1 VRKRI
6 LVKFEATVRLEMN
19 SRTLSLNIWL
29 AALLILTGSKVFA
42 QDADS
47 VHNAAHTFLQAGRFD
62 KAVELYAPI
71 YDTAPNLVYGE
82 YLDALIGAKEY
93 KTAERIVNKQANS
106 RLVSPLTFIDLG
118 HVYDVEGK
126 DKKAQE
132 QYQKALQ
139 YVTGDDVLTQQMV
152 AKYSSINRDNYSILV
167 LERAI
172 QIMGSGYS
180 YNGMLAKLYAK
191 TGSMDKVITL
201 LLDGGPGVYYDP
213 NATKTVLLEVLGND
227 QEKMRQVQKAL
238 VKRINEH
245 PENSFYPDI
254 LTWLYTQKNDWDGAL
269 LQIEAVD
276 LRNKENGKR
285 LIDFAQMAIHE
296 KQYDIS
302 IKAYGEVMDKGRDQ
316 PLYALAASN
325 KLNAEFIQLQA
336 NPNFTPQNVTVLE
349 NEYDTFLT
357 HFPEYY
363 TAQPAREYAVVASQ
377 YGNDPQKAID
387 ILQKVINNP
396 NTPRD
401 FAGNCKLQ
409 MGDNYVLTGSV
420 WEASLL
426 YSQVDKDFKNDA
438 LGEEAR
444 FRNAKLSYYEG
455 DFKWAQEQLSVLKA
469 STSEL
474 IANDALYL
482 SVLITENTAKDSIN
496 LPFERFA
503 YADLL
508 LFQNKDKEADVLL
521 DSIATAFPKHPLNDD
536 ILMLH
541 AKIADKHHDY
551 PRELDYLRTIY
562 EKYGKDVLGD
572 DAVYQTALIYDKD
585 LNKID
590 EAKKFYEQL
599 IIDYPGSTFVQSAR
613 RRLYQINNPALP

>member
-1 VRKRI
+1 
-6 LVKFEATVRLEMN
+6 MN
-19 SRTLSLNIWL
+19 SRTLSLHIWL
-29 AALLILTGSKVFA
+29 TALLLLACNCVVA
-42 QDADS
+42 QNVDS
-47 VHNAAHTFLQAGRFD
+47 VRSAAHAFYQAGSFS
-62 KAVELYAPI
+62 KAIELYKPI
-71 YDTAPNLVYGE
+71 YDTAPNLVYSE

-93 KTAERIVNKQANS
+93 RTAERIVNKQANS
-106 RLVSPLTFIDLG
+106 RLVSPLTYIDLG
-118 HVYDVEGK
+118 HVYELEGK

-139 YVTGDDVLTQQMV
+139 YITGDDVLTQQMV
-152 AKYSSINRDNYSILV
+152 AKYSAIGRDNYSILV

-172 QIMGSGYS
+172 QIMGSGYL
-180 YNGMLAKLYAK
+180 YNGPLARLYAK
-191 TGSMDKVITL
+191 TGNMDKVITL

-213 NATKTVLLEVLGND
+213 NATKTVMLEVLGND
-227 QEKMRQVQKAL
+227 QEKIRQVQKAL

-245 PENSFYPDI
+245 PENAFYADV

-269 LQIEAVD
+269 MQIEAVD

-296 KQYDIS
+296 KQYDIA
-302 IKAYGEVMDKGRDQ
+302 IKAYGEVMDKGRDNQ
-316 PLYALAASN
+316 LYSLAASN
-325 KLNAEFIQLQA
+325 KLNAEFIQLQN
-336 NPNFTPQNVTVLE
+336 NPNYTQQNVTVLE

-363 TAQPAREYAVVASQ
+363 TAQPAREYAVIAAQ
-377 YGNDPQKAID
+377 YANDPQKAID
-387 ILQKVINNP
+387 ILHKVIGDP

-401 FAGNCKLQ
+401 LAGNCKLQ
-409 MGDNYVLTGSV
+409 MGDYYILIGQV

-444 FRNAKLSYYEG
+444 FRNAKLSYYQG
-455 DFKWAQEQLSVLKA
+455 DFQWAQEQLSVLKA

-496 LPFERFA
+496 VPFQRFA

-508 LFQNKDKEADVLL
+508 LFQNKDKEADALL
-521 DSIATAFPKHPLNDD
+521 DSIATSFPKHPLNDD

-551 PRELDYLRTIY
+551 IKELDYLKIIY

-572 DAVYQTALIYDKD
+572 DAVYQTAIIYDKD
-585 LNKID
+585 LNKPG
-590 EAKKFYEQL
+590 EAKKYYEQL

-613 RRLYQINNPALP
+613 KRLYQINNPALP